1 MRKIFAI
8 LCLSACVLLG
18 GCSARPVSKTVHH
31 VKQGYNTTKQVYH
44 TTKAVVRLVNPLEY
58 IYVAEHG
65 EALTPEGE
73 PFVTEQAI
81 LETSHD
87 PAE

>member
-1 MRKIFAI
+1 MRKIVSI

-31 VKQGYNTTKQVYH
+31 LKQGYNTTKQVYH

-58 IYVAEHG
+58 IYFSEHG
-65 EALTPEGE
+65 QVLTPQGE
-73 PFVTEQAI
+73 PFVTWDAI
-81 LETSHD
+81 LGQTPDS
-87 PAE
+87 AE